1 MLKCTV
7 LLVASIL
14 ALPGPDSLIAQEQ
27 DTGRAA
33 PAVGPTGDSV
43 QADAAD
49 DTVQTGMDR
58 ARAILVELNASIDSI
73 IAVYDRL
80 RVADEEER
88 RLARVQAWRYVET
101 MQGLQTEMLSLIPTL
116 ETAGL
121 PADSITR
128 AFGSYLSREAQLYDE
143 AIEYRSQDIAELGA
157 LRASTPPEE
166 LSDLEVRISASK
178 AVLDSILTS
187 KIVTLSDV
195 DSIGLDMSE
204 EWEFLDRFLV
214 DWAEGQAGRLQI
226 AIVDRNRLRDQ
237 IHDAERAGTPESEI
251 TALRT
256 RRQAAVQRIDGIV
269 KSLTATANLLAQRG
283 FETNQYRQVII
294 QATGQVTVDILDPQ
308 VLFGL
313 VRDAASDIW
322 TWIKDNGANAL
333 VQLFIVVLSVI
344 LFRVGF
350 RLAWWVFRLV
360 GRVDL
365 PKLATD
371 LVGRTIRPFA
381 TIFGLFAGL
390 WFIGVNPTALVTG
403 LGVAGIIVG
412 LALQDSLSNL
422 AAGFFILVTRP
433 YDMGDVV
440 KVGGVLGNVKAMGL
454 ANTTIVT
461 FDAERLFVPNRKI
474 WNEVIANRSAEEKR
488 RVQITARVSYEEDVD
503 QALDVIR
510 DLLHKNET
518 VLDEPQPSIFVSD
531 LADSWVEI
539 AVRPWVRNADW
550 WPFTTELR
558 RLIRLRFEQEGIE
571 IPFPTWEIV
580 GPVEPADDGH
590 GSSSD
595 SAAPAPDSA
604 SQPKGDAV

>member
-1 MLKCTV
+1 V
-7 LLVASIL
+7 RIRILLLAALIL
-14 ALPGPDSLIAQEQ
+14 PLPGPVRLIAQVQ
-27 DTGRAA
+27 DTGQAA
-33 PAVGPTGDSV
+33 
-43 QADAAD
+43 AAD
-49 DTVQTGMDR
+49 TAVADTLVADTVETGMDR
-58 ARAILVELNASIDSI
+58 ARSILVELNAAIDSI
-73 IAVYDRL
+73 YALDDQL
-80 RVADEEER
+80 RSADEEER
-88 RLARVQAWRYVET
+88 RLTRVRGWQYLET
-101 MQGLQTEMLSLIPTL
+101 MQDLQTELLRLISTL

-121 PADSITR
+121 PTDSITQ
-128 AFGSYLSREAQLYDE
+128 AVGAYMTREARLYDA
-143 AIEYRSQDIAELGA
+143 AIEYRSEDIAELGA
-157 LRASTPPEE
+157 LRSSTPPEE
-166 LSDLEVRISASK
+166 LSDLEIRISTSK
-178 AVLDSILTS
+178 AVLDSILTR
-187 KIVTLSDV
+187 KIATLDGV
-195 DSIGLDMSE
+195 DSFGLDISE

-226 AIVDRNRLRDQ
+226 AIVNRDRLHDQ
-237 IHDAERAGTPESEI
+237 IRDAERAGTPESEI

-256 RRQAAVQRIDGIV
+256 RRQAAVQRTDGV
-269 KSLTATANLLAQRG
+269 VQSLTATANLLAKRG
-283 FETNQYRQVII
+283 FETNEYRQVII
-294 QATGQVTVDILDPQ
+294 RTTGEVTVDILDPK

-313 VRDAASDIW
+313 VRDAASDVW
-322 TWIKDNGANAL
+322 TWIKDNGANVL

-344 LFRVGF
+344 LFRIGF
-350 RLAWWVFRLV
+350 RLAWWVFRLTRLV
-360 GRVDL
+360 HL
-365 PKLATD
+365 PKLAMD
-371 LVGRTIRPFA
+371 LVGRMLRPVA
-381 TIFGLFAGL
+381 TIIGLFAGL

-422 AAGFFILVTRP
+422 AAGFFILATRP

-488 RVQITARVSYEEDVD
+488 RVQITARVSYEEDVNR
-503 QALDVIR
+503 ALEVIR

-518 VLDEPQPSIFVSD
+518 VLDEPQPLIFVSD

-558 RLIRLRFEQEGIE
+558 RLIRLRFEEEGIE

-580 GPVEPADDGH
+580 GPVESADEAV
-590 GSSSD
+590 S
-595 SAAPAPDSA
+595 PPN
-604 SQPKGDAV
+604 KGDAR